1 MYIYNNGT
9 ESIVCSIIV
18 FMDDALAAGLTVFPQ
33 LVAGYSNEVSGYF
46 NGVFQVVFQS
56 LVSYY
61 YWL

>member
-1 MYIYNNGT
+1 MGT
-9 ESIVCSIIV
+9 KTIVCSIIV
-18 FMDDALAAGLTVFPQ
+18 FMDDALAAGLTFFPQ
-33 LVAGYSNEVSGYF
+33 LVAGYSNAVLGYV